1 LQQNMAARLDE
12 DDFDI
17 EEFEV
22 IKISSLI
29 SWWNG
34 HLPGNDWC
42 DCNTQVANFVLISL
56 TQIISL
62 SFISTVGQQ
71 GSTRKTEG

>member
-1 LQQNMAARLDE
+1 LIADVRKTSSIDSEEEEALDKEEEDEVLMLQQNMAARLDE

-29 SWWNG
+29 S
-34 HLPGNDWC
+34 
-42 DCNTQVANFVLISL
+42 
-56 TQIISL
+56 
-62 SFISTVGQQ
+62 
-71 GSTRKTEG
+71 

>member
-1 LQQNMAARLDE
+1 MLQQNMTARLDE

-29 SWWNG
+29 S
-34 HLPGNDWC
+34 
-42 DCNTQVANFVLISL
+42 
-56 TQIISL
+56 
-62 SFISTVGQQ
+62 
-71 GSTRKTEG
+71 

>member
-29 SWWNG
+29 SWSNG
-34 HLPGNDWC
+34 HLQGKRM
-42 DCNTQVANFVLISL
+42 TGV
-56 TQIISL
+56 
-62 SFISTVGQQ
+62 TVI
-71 GSTRKTEG
+71 RK